1 MKKLLSILS
10 LLGMLS
16 LFPACSKTTKL
27 SSGSKAP
34 SFRLQDE
41 TGKWRTLEEFRGKR
55 VVLYFYPHD
64 NTPAC
69 TAQACSFRDRAY
81 LYARHNI
88 VILGINFDSPKSH
101 AKFKAE
107 HHLTFTI
114 LTDDGSAA
122 RAYGARSGI
131 PLINNFFP
139 TRMTFLID
147 AEGNIVKSLKDIDAS
162 AHADDVLK
170 EFGINS
176 TK

>member
-1 MKKLLSILS
+1 MNKLFFALS
-10 LLGMLS
+10 LLIGLS
-16 LFPACSKTTKL
+16 ALPGCTKNTKL
-27 SSGSKAP
+27 ATGNKAP

-41 TGKWRTLEEFRGKR
+41 TGRWRSLDEFKGKR

-64 NTPAC
+64 NTPGC

-81 LYARHNI
+81 LYNKHNI
-88 VILGINFDSPKSH
+88 VILGINFDTPKSH
-101 AKFKAE
+101 AKFKEE

-114 LTDDGSAA
+114 LTDDGSVAK
-122 RAYGARSGI
+122 AYGARSGI

-147 AEGNIVKSLKDIDAS
+147 QQGNILKTLKDIDAS

-170 EFGINS
+170 EFGIT